1 MSNAYVVLTADE
13 VFKEEERAWL
23 KEFEEKPKVISAKEL
38 MEEEN
43 NAFWE
48 EWKEKPKA
56 EWAREDECWWRD
68 ALENFE
74 KPVPAKEFFK
84 DDSKP
89 WWEEEEKP
97 KVISAKDFF
106 KDERPWWE
114 AQEEEK
120 PKVISAKEFFKD
132 EIRPWWEAEAEKK
145 VVSAKEFFKEDDRP
159 WWEEATAAEDE
170 SRAPG
175 MVSSLKKSSV
185 AASSAEDV
193 ESGEDSGDE
202 SEEESLE
209 FESYEESTR
218 TEDYEDATESMM
230 SDSST
235 MYSASEGERLQAK
248 IVFKEKP
255 WWETEEGGGRGSPER
270 QVPDDVSEVSE
281 ATETLDMD
289 GSEISEMTTEELE
302 ETDLKLEELDE
313 EIETSPK
320 TEDVP
325 VQSQTTGITE
335 ETKRAN
341 HKEEP
346 AQANQ
351 EPVREPVVNAE
362 EKASPNLEKVETS
375 ITVSRGRSL
384 SPERTAGTKTET
396 VSKPDEIHLKENT
409 NNIDI
414 EITNPESLTEH
425 LLSVQQIEGNL
436 QKSDSQTSGYDSSLS
451 LSESKARDLSRDS
464 GCDISVG
471 EAEKAIEREAKNE
484 SEKETGMNTDKG
496 IPVEPSETI
505 EIIPEENG
513 EQTEGNVKVQS
524 TIGNKIIIQLKLE
537 SDTAPDNK
545 AGNVSD
551 KAEEQE
557 QLNERKREKCEEPK
571 SYAAAVKEATDKPPL
586 QKKVVDETP
595 SESKDL
601 DSLEDV
607 ADQGVAK
614 ESADKVV
621 VNKMD
626 ACLAK
631 VDASL
636 AWVDARLTRDG
647 HKTSTENLPQKDVEK
662 EKVTYAGIVKS
673 GAKINIPQL
682 IDKKSKQSTSSDKKP
697 QPHPQ
702 NKTKSGDSLVV
713 LKVQAHVPE
722 EHTKEQEN
730 IKDTCE
736 PTETSSEQ
744 KKTEPSVDVKNTSS
758 SPTPPSQPK
767 VTQEAPSSSITFA
780 SEQKSQ
786 TLPPKDTPDAPKDP
800 QTKGKTSTT
809 MVTPTP
815 PQDTEQ
821 QGAQA
826 RENLQEPVSQSKAE
840 ASQATRRVRPAM
852 KEGKETAEE
861 TTDIPKT
868 KREEPPVIENVPRRR
883 ERRTEDNTRQNS
895 PSDKKEQDPNPHKSQ
910 RRREESR
917 TEHQEEQQKPSPA
930 DVSQGEHRRR
940 RRGESRQENETQQRL
955 SPTNSIVSEASTRP
969 HEVRRRPESRSEDK
983 PQQMPSSTD
992 VNKTQ
997 TTTGVRRRPESRK
1010 EEIPSPTDINLTEVR
1025 RRSRTEVKAHDESS
1039 KEPFL
1044 TNAQG
1049 GITFI
1054 DDLSTPQMVRRRR
1067 PDTAPSD
1074 SSKENRP
1081 ADNESQDAPP
1091 RRGSGEGRSS
1101 PERSSP
1107 ELESAL
1113 PGLASSKTL
1122 WRCSTYETMSLSDY
1136 DNLAFMIRKS
1146 RSAPACPDRR
1156 RRRKKQD
1163 LSGSIESLDQA
1174 KGQTPAAESPTGVSP
1189 QNDSQRRPS
1198 SRTQPTMHESP
1209 PCKAEVPEVPSPRQS
1224 PEPSKVVRTRSVTNS
1239 SRRSRDRDS
1248 PAAPLRT
1255 RDQTLPKQSVDTQV
1269 ADHRAEQ
1276 SSSSSTNAVQRST
1289 NTALLYDPDNKE
1301 RRKID
1306 SPATQA
1312 RPSQVPPVQQGSGKG
1327 RDAKPKSEKPREL
1340 SSSLAGKTDPVRKS
1354 SSCSLS

>member
-1 MSNAYVVLTADE
+1 
-13 VFKEEERAWL
+13 
-23 KEFEEKPKVISAKEL
+23 
-38 MEEEN
+38 
-43 NAFWE
+43 
-48 EWKEKPKA
+48 
-56 EWAREDECWWRD
+56 
-68 ALENFE
+68 
-74 KPVPAKEFFK
+74 
-84 DDSKP
+84 
-89 WWEEEEKP
+89 
-97 KVISAKDFF
+97 
-106 KDERPWWE
+106 
-114 AQEEEK
+114 
-120 PKVISAKEFFKD
+120 
-132 EIRPWWEAEAEKK
+132 
-145 VVSAKEFFKEDDRP
+145 
-159 WWEEATAAEDE
+159 
-170 SRAPG
+170 

-289 GSEISEMTTEELE
+289 GSEISEMTTEVSQGSIGEPDHTIKFMRRDRELMRRLGNKGEDEDDEEEEEEDEEDEEEADDLENEEEEEQEKEEAPSIERKYKANEDEDEAEEECESESEELKSEDEIEDMPDEELE

-1189 QNDSQRRPS
+1189 QSESPPTDESHRKQGERSPGSPPRANTETTTTKTKTTPTPTVTTPQPPTPTRDDSQRRPS